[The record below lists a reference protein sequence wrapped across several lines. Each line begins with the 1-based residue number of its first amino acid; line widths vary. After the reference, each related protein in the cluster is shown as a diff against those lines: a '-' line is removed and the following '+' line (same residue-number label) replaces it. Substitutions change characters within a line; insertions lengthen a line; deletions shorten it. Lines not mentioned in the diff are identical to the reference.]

1 MEKYLIVN
9 ADDFGL
15 DNNISIGVEKT
26 IQYGIVKSISFITN
40 ASAFEDSVRII
51 KRYKEVSVG
60 IHLNLTDGKPV
71 SRGPGIDFLLNE
83 KSAFCGD
90 HLKTIYSVISKPSYL
105 PVIKAEFTAQIENLL
120 DSGLKVSHIDSHG
133 HIHLLPQL
141 FPAVMEL
148 AKTFHIPYVRI
159 PKERMFYHGLPAK
172 WGNILAINL
181 LAKLAVSNLK
191 KEKLKHVND
200 FIGIENAGKI
210 TKEKLISLIRKIS
223 YGVTELAVH
232 PGENISILSGSFR
245 WNYSWDDELLALTDG
260 TVQEEIK
267 RNKIYLVNFSRIS

>member
-1 MEKYLIVN
+1 
-9 ADDFGL
+9 
-15 DNNISIGVEKT
+15 
-26 IQYGIVKSISFITN
+26 
-40 ASAFEDSVRII
+40 
-51 KRYKEVSVG
+51 
-60 IHLNLTDGKPV
+60 
-71 SRGPGIDFLLNE
+71 
-83 KSAFCGD
+83 
-90 HLKTIYSVISKPSYL
+90 
-105 PVIKAEFTAQIENLL
+105 
-120 DSGLKVSHIDSHG
+120 
-133 HIHLLPQL
+133 
-141 FPAVMEL
+141 
-148 AKTFHIPYVRI
+148 
-159 PKERMFYHGLPAK
+159 MFYHGLPAK